1 MFVSLASNT
10 HKGRGNP
17 AHQEGSRGM
26 TQTLAGDKYKF
37 IIDVEAAAESEPD
50 RVAPGFACPQCG
62 ENRMDYLVSDDGV
75 VRCATCG
82 TCYEL

>member
-1 MFVSLASNT
+1 M
-10 HKGRGNP
+10 
-17 AHQEGSRGM
+17 
-26 TQTLAGDKYKF
+26 YKF

-50 RVAPGFACPQCG
+50 RVAPGFACPQCH
-62 ENRMDYLVSDDGV
+62 EDRADWLVSDDGV